1 MTRVIDVCQDA
12 VRMRNQQASGVGNP
26 ITYCDWKAV
35 NGRIVI
41 YPSGTERRVAIQDDE
56 SVKILGWPA
65 EESGNS
71 LIEVLN
77 GLTYRSH
84 LIGETKL
91 EATWGNS
98 NGSTTLF
105 WRNEGFKKPG
115 ATLATV
121 KQI

>member
-1 MTRVIDVCQDA
+1 MTRVIDVCEEA
-12 VRMRNQQASGVGNP
+12 VRKRNQQASGNP

-41 YPSGTERRVAIQDDE
+41 YPTGTERLVAIQDDE

-65 EESGNS
+65 EESGKS

-84 LIGETKL
+84 LIGEAKL
-91 EATWGNS
+91 EATWGIS

-105 WRNEGFKKPG
+105 WRNEGFKKPFS
-115 ATLATV
+115 V
-121 KQI
+121 D

>member
-1 MTRVIDVCQDA
+1 MTRVIDLCQDA
-12 VRMRNQQASGVGNP
+12 VRNQQASGVGNP
-26 ITYCDWKAV
+26 ITCCQWKLV

-41 YPSGTERRVAIQDDE
+41 YPSGTKRRVAIEDDG

-71 LIEVLN
+71 LIEVLD

-84 LIGETKL
+84 LIDEAKL
-91 EATWGNS
+91 EATWGIS

-105 WRNEGFKKPG
+105 WRNEGFKKPFS
-115 ATLATV
+115 V
-121 KQI
+121 D